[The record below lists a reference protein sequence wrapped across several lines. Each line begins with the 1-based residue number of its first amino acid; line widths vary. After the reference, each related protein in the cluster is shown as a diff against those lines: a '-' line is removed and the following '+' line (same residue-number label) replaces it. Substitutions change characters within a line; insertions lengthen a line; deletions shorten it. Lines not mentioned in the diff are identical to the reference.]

1 MVTQPKVVKDYH
13 QAVDGSVPPQ
23 GETQQPI
30 TETQSVNNTQAMYG
44 DASMPMTPK
53 QGSPMMIPVILIALV
68 LGVGTGYLMFTNAGN
83 IGTMKAKPVVQQAQ
97 DGTTAAPKIEVGKVY
112 GSPDSSTFKDS
123 AEGVLLLG
131 GVNGEGSYHI
141 VREGGESQNVYLTSS
156 ALDLAPFVDAH
167 VIVKGETFKAQR
179 AGWLMD
185 VGQVKVVQLNAQL
198 PDWAQKAAAQA
209 ELKGSGNQ

>member
-1 MVTQPKVVKDYH
+1 M
-13 QAVDGSVPPQ
+13 DGAVPPQ
-23 GETQQPI
+23 GETHQSI
-30 TETQSVNNTQAMYG
+30 TETQPVTNTQALYG
-44 DASMPMTPK
+44 DASMETK
-53 QGSPMMIPVILIALV
+53 QSSPMMIPVILIALV
-68 LGVGTGYLMFTNAGN
+68 LGVGTGYLLFTNSGS
-83 IGTMKAKPVVQQAQ
+83 IGTTKTKPIVQQTQ
-97 DGTTAAPKIEVGKVY
+97 DGAAIAPKIEVGKVY

-156 ALDLAPFVDAH
+156 ALDLAPFIDAH

-198 PDWAQKAAAQA
+198 PDWAQKAATQA